1 MEKLMLITPTAEYS
15 EQIRAYR
22 GEFKDCLSW
31 MHGSGG
37 LIEIEDP
44 ADWLEHLKICSDIK
58 TAPLPTDVITQ
69 FIYVRS
75 SDRKIVGMICVRHT
89 HTEPLSTFGGH
100 IGYSVCPSERRKGY
114 AKEMLRMV
122 LPICKELGLRRV
134 LLTCG
139 HENTGSRKTIL
150 ANGGVYEGTVIS
162 PKHHCEVERY
172 WIEL

>member
-1 MEKLMLITPTAEYS
+1 MESLTLIPPTEEYTR
-15 EQIRAYR
+15 QIREYR
-22 GEFKDCLSW
+22 AEFKDCLSW

-37 LIEIEDP
+37 LIEIEEP
-44 ADWLEHLKICSDIK
+44 MEWLEHLRLCSNIE

-75 SDRKIVGMICVRHT
+75 SDQKIVGMICIRHT

-114 AKEMLRMV
+114 TKTMLKEV
-122 LPICKELGLRRV
+122 LPICKELGLKIV

-139 HENTGSRKTIL
+139 LENTGSRKTIL

-162 PKHHCEVERY
+162 PKHRCKVERY